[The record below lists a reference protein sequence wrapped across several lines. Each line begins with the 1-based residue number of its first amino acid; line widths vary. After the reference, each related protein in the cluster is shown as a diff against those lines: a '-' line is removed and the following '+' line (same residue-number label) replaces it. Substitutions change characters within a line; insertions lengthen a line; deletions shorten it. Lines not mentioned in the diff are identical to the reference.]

1 MPHVADIAATAQIPE
16 SVADSVLKMVL
27 TSIVST
33 ANTLQIGNPVDP

>member
-1 MPHVADIAATAQIPE
+1 MPHVAATEGIVQIRE